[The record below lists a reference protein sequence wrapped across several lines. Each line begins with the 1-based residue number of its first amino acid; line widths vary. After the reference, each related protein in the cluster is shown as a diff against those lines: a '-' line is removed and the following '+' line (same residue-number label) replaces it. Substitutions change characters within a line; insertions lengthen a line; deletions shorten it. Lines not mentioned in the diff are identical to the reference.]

1 MTGVLRPVRVP
12 ARSALREAFAVARL
26 FLRVGTMAFGGP
38 AASIALIRDEVVV
51 RRRWLTDE
59 QFLDMVGAAN
69 LTPGPTASKVAMY
82 VGQARAGLLGLVLA
96 GLGFMA
102 PAVLAMTIL
111 AWAYTRYQTTP
122 TAGWLLYGI
131 KPVII
136 PLIALA
142 LWGLGRKAI
151 RSRFTAAVSVG
162 VFALTFVGL
171 SPLALL
177 VGGGLLMWTV
187 QNGAQARGWMRRHEL
202 LPLPLAGAGLL
213 ATSGALSFSPAA
225 LFLVF
230 LKTGAILYGS
240 GYVLFAFLHDDLVT
254 RYQWLTE
261 QQLADAIAMGQLM
274 PGPLSSSAAF
284 IGYLL
289 HGVPGALL
297 AITGIYL
304 PAFLIVAAS
313 GGLIARL
320 RQSAWA
326 SSLLDGVNVAALG
339 LIAGVLWKLSRT
351 AFPDLYTVLI
361 AGVAALLLWRFKISA
376 AALVVLGAALGLL
389 GSLL

>member
-1 MTGVLRPVRVP
+1 MSSPVTPAAASRRSGV
-12 ARSALREAFAVARL
+12 REGLAVARL
-26 FLRVGTMAFGGP
+26 FLRIGTTAFGGP

-51 RRRWLTDE
+51 RRRWLSDQ

-96 GLGFMA
+96 GLAFMA
-102 PAVLAMTIL
+102 PAVLMMTLL

-122 TAGWLLYGI
+122 TAGWLLYGV
-131 KPVII
+131 KPVIV

-142 LWGLGRKAI
+142 LWGLGHKAMHNWL
-151 RSRFTAAVSVG
+151 TGAVSVG
-162 VFALTFVGL
+162 VFALSFTGL
-171 SPLALL
+171 SPVTLL
-177 VGGGLLMWTV
+177 IGGGLLVWAI
-187 QNGAQARGWMRRHEL
+187 QNASWWKAWLRRYGL
-202 LPLPLAGAGLL
+202 LPVPLLGAGLA
-213 ATSGALSFSPAA
+213 ATAAPLSFSPVM

-230 LKTGAILYGS
+230 LKIGAILYGS

-254 RYQWLTE
+254 RHAWLTE
-261 QQLADAIAMGQLM
+261 QQLVDAVALGQMM

-289 HGVPGALL
+289 HGMPGALL

-304 PAFLIVAAS
+304 PAFVIVAVS

-320 RQSAWA
+320 RRSAWA
-326 SSLLDGVNVAALG
+326 SSLLDGANAAALG
-339 LIAGVLWKLSRT
+339 LMAGVLWNLARV
-351 AFPDLYTVLI
+351 AFTDTYALLL
-361 AGVAALLLWRFKISA
+361 GGLAAILLWRFKISA
-376 AALVVLGAALGLL
+376 AALVVFGAAMGLL
-389 GSLL
+389 SALL

>member
-1 MTGVLRPVRVP
+1 VSTTPLIS
-12 ARSALREAFAVARL
+12 SAFSRATLREGLAVARL
-26 FLRVGTMAFGGP
+26 FLRVGLTAFGGP

-51 RRRWLTDE
+51 RRRWVTDE

-96 GLGFMA
+96 GLSFMG
-102 PAVLAMTIL
+102 PAVLVMTIL

-122 TAGWLLYGI
+122 AAGWLLYGI

-151 RSRFTAAVSVG
+151 RSRFTAAVSAG
-162 VFALTFVGL
+162 VFALTLTDL

-177 VGGGLLMWTV
+177 IGGGVLVGAV
-187 QNGAQARGWMRRHEL
+187 QNGAQVRAWVRRHGL
-202 LPLPLAGAGLL
+202 LPLPLVGAGTL
-213 ATSGALSFSPAA
+213 ATAGALSFSPAA

-261 QQLADAIAMGQLM
+261 QQLADAIALGQLM

-289 HGVPGALL
+289 HGVPGAFL

-304 PAFLIVAAS
+304 PAFAIVAVS
-313 GGLIARL
+313 GGLIVRL
-320 RQSAWA
+320 RRSAWA

-339 LIAGVLWKLSRT
+339 LIAGVLWNLAHT
-351 AFPDLYTVLI
+351 AFPDPYTVLI
-361 AGVAALLLWRFKISA
+361 AGLAALLLWRFKISA
-376 AALVVLGAALGLL
+376 AALVVLGALLGLL

>member
-1 MTGVLRPVRVP
+1 M
-12 ARSALREAFAVARL
+12 REAFAVARL
-26 FLRVGTMAFGGP
+26 FLRVGTTAFGGP
-38 AASIALIRDEVVV
+38 AASMALIRDEVVV

-82 VGQARAGLLGLVLA
+82 VGQARAGLLGLILA

-102 PAVLAMTIL
+102 PAVLVMTIL
-111 AWAYTRYQTTP
+111 AWAYVRYQTTP

-136 PLIALA
+136 PLIAVA
-142 LWGLGRKAI
+142 LWGLGRKALHN
-151 RSRFTAAVSVG
+151 RLMGAVSAG
-162 VFALTFVGL
+162 VFVLTFVGL
-171 SPLALL
+171 SPLILL
-177 VGGGLLMWTV
+177 VGGGLLMWAV
-187 QNGAQARGWMRRHEL
+187 QDGGQVRAWMRHYGL
-202 LPLPLAGAGLL
+202 LPLPLAGIGML
-213 ATSGALSFSPAA
+213 ATAGALSFSPAA

-240 GYVLFAFLHDDLVT
+240 GYVLFAFLHDDLVM

-261 QQLADAIAMGQLM
+261 QQLVDAIAMGQLM

-289 HGVPGALL
+289 HGVPGAFL

-304 PAFLIVAAS
+304 PAFVIVAAS

-320 RQSAWA
+320 RRSTWA
-326 SSLLDGVNVAALG
+326 SSLLDGVNAAALG
-339 LIAGVLWKLSRT
+339 LIASVLWNLSRA
-351 AFPDLYTVLI
+351 AFADLYTVLV
-361 AGVAALLLWRFKISA
+361 AGLAALALWRFKISA
-376 AALVVLGAALGLL
+376 AALVLLGAALGLL

>member
-1 MTGVLRPVRVP
+1 MSTISGVTP
-12 ARSALREAFAVARL
+12 APSRSAWREALAVARL
-26 FLRVGTMAFGGP
+26 FLRVGLTAFGGP

-51 RRRWLTDE
+51 RRRWVTDE

-102 PAVLAMTIL
+102 PAVLVMTIL
-111 AWAYTRYQTTP
+111 AWAYTRYHTTP

-162 VFALTFVGL
+162 IFALTFAGP

-177 VGGGLLMWTV
+177 VGGGLLVWAV
-187 QNGAQARGWMRRHEL
+187 QNGAQVRGWVRRHGL
-202 LPLPLAGAGLL
+202 LPLPLVGAGML
-213 ATSGALSFSPAA
+213 ATSEALSFSPAA

-240 GYVLFAFLHDDLVT
+240 GYVLFAFLHDDLVV

-289 HGVPGALL
+289 HGAPGALL

-320 RQSAWA
+320 RQSTWA

-339 LIAGVLWKLSRT
+339 LIAGVLWSLARS

-361 AGVAALLLWRFKISA
+361 AGLAGLLLWRFKISA
-376 AALVVLGAALGLL
+376 AALVVLGMLLGLL
-389 GSLL
+389 GSLF

>member
-1 MTGVLRPVRVP
+1 
-12 ARSALREAFAVARL
+12 
-26 FLRVGTMAFGGP
+26 MAFGGP

-59 QFLDMVGAAN
+59 QFLDVVGAAN

-102 PAVLAMTIL
+102 PAVLMMTIL
-111 AWAYTRYQTTP
+111 AWAYVRYQTTP

-131 KPVII
+131 KPVIV

-151 RSRFTAAVSVG
+151 RSPITVALGAG
-162 VFALTFVGL
+162 VLALALAGL
-171 SPLALL
+171 SPFMLL
-177 VGGGLLMWTV
+177 VGGGALMLAV
-187 QNGAQARGWMRRHEL
+187 QNAGQVRGWIRRYAL
-202 LPLPLAGAGLL
+202 LPLPLAGAGFL
-213 ATSGALSFSPAA
+213 AATEPVRSSLAM
-225 LFLVF
+225 LFLAF
-230 LKTGAILYGS
+230 LKTGALLYGS
-240 GYVLFAFLHDDLVT
+240 GYVLFAFLHDDLVM

-261 QQLADAIAMGQLM
+261 QQLVDAIAMGQLM

-304 PAFLIVAAS
+304 PAFVIVAAS
-313 GGLIARL
+313 GGLIVRL
-320 RQSAWA
+320 RRSAWA
-326 SSLLDGVNVAALG
+326 SSLLDGVNAAALG
-339 LIAGVLWKLSRT
+339 LIASVLWNLARA
-351 AFPDLYTVLI
+351 AFADPYTVLV
-361 AGVAALLLWRFKISA
+361 AGLAALLLWRFKISA
-376 AALVVLGAALGLL
+376 ALLVALGAVLGLL
-389 GSLL
+389 GSLV